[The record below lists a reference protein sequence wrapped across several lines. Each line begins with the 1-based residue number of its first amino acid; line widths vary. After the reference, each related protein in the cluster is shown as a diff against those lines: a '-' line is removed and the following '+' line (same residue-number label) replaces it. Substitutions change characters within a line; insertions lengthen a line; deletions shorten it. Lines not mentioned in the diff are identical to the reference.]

1 MAGIQMQYGG
11 PTYYL
16 NGQPVDLATF
26 QAAYAAGTTTT
37 PGPAPTGSTTTP
49 ISPVPAD
56 QISTVTGIDPAEVA
70 SATYGKTI
78 PIWVGGTLRLGCHI
92 IFGPTFR
99 DQDGFRV
106 CDFGVS
112 FGMPAN
118 NIGTRN
124 LFELR
129 LDGVRVWHYQAG
141 FSYTSPLVFR
151 FYGGTEIQPADPL
164 VIAAYPTAPVAHRG
178 QCCIFI
184 EGLRIADFNFKVPF
198 VSALIADV
206 TGLVNPD
213 DGVNLG
219 DGLQQIAASP
229 YVNLSAAE
237 FATVGISERVD
248 AIIVA
253 EKISFME
260 LLSRYA
266 RLYLW
271 DIVQTDKL
279 KVLERGSVAPD
290 MSLDLTNILTG
301 DNSPPIQVQRQQQP
315 DIAKELDY
323 SWIDPDR
330 DYEINTVTIK
340 RPRAPVPVTASD
352 GKDTISLPSV
362 HTVQEATAWATLR
375 KFKDELARETL
386 SFNTNAEGYAL
397 EPGDVVS
404 VNAGFKTYI
413 IRVLEV
419 LRGANWS
426 NQIKGEPVLR
436 CAFPVTSAGP
446 LDGIPGLTGAWS
458 MSRPLLSSYTGGLYE
473 TAAALP
479 PPTFP
484 LDGVSSLTSAFSLSR
499 DLLTSFSGGT
509 RYTKSGTAIITLED
523 QSGGNRDLSDGAV
536 TARRPT
542 ETTAGPNSRLCADF
556 DGTNNV
562 LLTAVNTSALFGVSS
577 GAVVIGLIIDAVTLN
592 SGLNDYSNNGICGDL
607 NFQMGLYAAND
618 TGVRLFSVNLAGAGI
633 DGTPNT
639 TFLTTGT
646 ACILMWRHHGGL
658 LYFSINGGTE
668 VSVASGNTT
677 NLASAFLIG
686 SSGTNRS
693 NIKVFELFTTSDGS
707 QTAALAAAIAAMK
720 SHIGA

>member
-1 MAGIQMQYGG
+1 MMLYGPDGQPIDYNTYMALQYAKYGG
-11 PTYYL
+11 T
-16 NGQPVDLATF
+16 TS
-26 QAAYAAGTTTT
+26 TTTT
-37 PGPAPTGSTTTP
+37 GTTAPAPTGSTTTP
-49 ISPVPAD
+49 INPVPAD

-70 SATYGKTI
+70 NATYGKTI

-151 FYGGTEIQPADPL
+151 FYGGTETQAADPL

-178 QCCIFI
+178 QCCVFI

-219 DGLQQIAASP
+219 DALQQIAASP

-237 FATVGISERVD
+237 FATEGISERVD
-248 AIIVA
+248 AVIVA
-253 EKISFME
+253 EKMSFME
-260 LLSRYA
+260 MLNRYA

-301 DNSPPIQVQRQQQP
+301 DNAPPIQVQRQQQP

-386 SFNTNAEGYAL
+386 SFTTNAEGYAL

-426 NQIKGEPVLR
+426 AQIKGEPVLR

-446 LDGIPGLTGAWS
+446 LDGIAGLTGAWS
-458 MSRPLLSSYTGGLYE
+458 MSRPLLSSYTGEFYE
-473 TAAALP
+473 TASTTS
-479 PPTFP
+479 PTYP
-484 LDGVSSLTSAFSLSR
+484 LDGLSNLTAAFSMSR
-499 DLLTSFSGGT
+499 DLLTSYIGGT
-509 RYTKSGTAIITLED
+509 RYTASGSDLSTYED
-523 QSGGNRDLSDGAV
+523 QSGNNRDV
-536 TARRPT
+536 TTPLLGMQT
-542 ETTAGPNSRLCADF
+542 VTTAGPNSRLCGDF
-556 DGTNNV
+556 AGTDAMKSGVGDPLSDFIANSAGYIIV
-562 LLTAVNTSALFGVSS
+562 SAIFDTLTANQANPWLNHP
-577 GAVVIGLIIDAVTLN
+577 VIGDNGSFIGILGKTG
-592 SGLNDYSNNGICGDL
+592 GLALGYNWDG
-607 NFQMGLYAAND
+607 AAE
-618 TGVRLFSVNLAGAGI
+618 SVSASPISA
-633 DGTPNT
+633 
-639 TFLTTGT
+639 GT
-646 ACILMWRHHGGL
+646 AYVFEWRHEGGTL
-658 LYFSINGGTE
+658 GLRINGGTE
-668 VSVASGNTT
+668 VTVASGNTAT
-677 NLASAFLIG
+677 LTGLFALGGGGTGTSAPFVGKI
-686 SSGTNRS
+686 
-693 NIKVFELFTTSDGS
+693 FEVATFNSVPSLSERD
-707 QTAALAAAIAAMK
+707 ALAANFK
-720 SHIGA
+720 TWVGA